1 MKKSK
6 LRVLAVALVTGM
18 ILSGCGAASGSGS
31 SKKESKASDGSTK
44 TASASKTEASGE
56 TSKEEVTL
64 KMACWGSENDIKTYE
79 ERAALVH
86 EKYPEI
92 TLEVMAIPND
102 GYDTKVQTMI
112 ASGDAPDIIQVGEAS
127 NSYASKGVL
136 VDLTKLSEAAGLD
149 LAKRFGTA
157 TSTYTWQNTL
167 YAMPDRGGAM
177 IVYYNKDMFDK
188 AGVSYP
194 TKDWTWKDLLEAAQ
208 KLTITKDGVVEQY
221 GFAAGGWWPWWMS
234 FMYQNGGSILDSN
247 LEKVTVNSPE
257 NVEAINFYTDLVH
270 KYKVAPS
277 ADDYSRFGLKDGQP
291 DPLFAQGHCAI
302 NITGFWNVGSLE
314 SVEGLNWDMAPMWK
328 NKVGATFS
336 FGSGLAIPKGGKN
349 VDAAFRAIEFLTSLE
364 GQKPI
369 VENKQDAP
377 ANVELLQSDLFLKP
391 AWAEGRNMNFNAF
404 AESADIIVSPPL
416 HPKWNEIQRVFDEN
430 FSVLFAEGGDCSE
443 TLKKIEKELNE
454 VIK

>member
-18 ILSGCGAASGSGS
+18 ILSGCGAASSSGS
-31 SKKESKASDGSTK
+31 SKEESKASDGSAK
-44 TASASKTEASGE
+44 TTSVAKTEASGE

-136 VDLTKLSEAAGLD
+136 EDLTKLSEAAGLD

-167 YAMPDRGGAM
+167 
-177 IVYYNKDMFDK
+177 
-188 AGVSYP
+188 YP

-234 FMYQNGGSILDSN
+234 FMYQNGGSVLDSN

-391 AWAEGRNMNFNAF
+391 AWAEGKNLNFNAF

-430 FSVLFAEGGDCSE
+430 FSVLFAKGGDCSE

-454 VIK
+454 LIK

>member
-31 SKKESKASDGSTK
+31 SKKESTASDGSTK
-44 TASASKTEASGE
+44 TASVAKTEALGE

-136 VDLTKLSEAAGLD
+136 EDLTKLSEAAGLD

-208 KLTITKDGVVEQY
+208 KLTITKDGVV
-221 GFAAGGWWPWWMS
+221 
-234 FMYQNGGSILDSN
+234 YQNGGSVLDSN

-277 ADDYSRFGLKDGQP
+277 ADAYSRFGLKDGQP

-336 FGSGLAIPKGGKN
+336 FGSGLAITKGGKN

-391 AWAEGRNMNFNAF
+391 AWAEGKNMNFNAF

>member
-31 SKKESKASDGSTK
+31 SKKESMASDGSTK
-44 TASASKTEASGE
+44 TASVAKTEASGE

-136 VDLTKLSEAAGLD
+136 EDLTKLSETAGLD

-167 YAMPDRGGAM
+167 YAMPDRG
-177 IVYYNKDMFDK
+177 
-188 AGVSYP
+188 
-194 TKDWTWKDLLEAAQ
+194 
-208 KLTITKDGVVEQY
+208 
-221 GFAAGGWWPWWMS
+221 
-234 FMYQNGGSILDSN
+234 
-247 LEKVTVNSPE
+247 
-257 NVEAINFYTDLVH
+257 
-270 KYKVAPS
+270 
-277 ADDYSRFGLKDGQP
+277 
-291 DPLFAQGHCAI
+291 
-302 NITGFWNVGSLE
+302 
-314 SVEGLNWDMAPMWK
+314 
-328 NKVGATFS
+328 
-336 FGSGLAIPKGGKN
+336 
-349 VDAAFRAIEFLTSLE
+349 
-364 GQKPI
+364 
-369 VENKQDAP
+369 
-377 ANVELLQSDLFLKP
+377 
-391 AWAEGRNMNFNAF
+391 
-404 AESADIIVSPPL
+404 
-416 HPKWNEIQRVFDEN
+416 
-430 FSVLFAEGGDCSE
+430 
-443 TLKKIEKELNE
+443 
-454 VIK
+454 

>member
-31 SKKESKASDGSTK
+31 SKKESKASDGSAK
-44 TASASKTEASGE
+44 TASVAKTEASGE

-79 ERAALVH
+79 ERAALVQ

-136 VDLTKLSEAAGLD
+136 EDLTKLSEAAGLD

-194 TKDWTWKDLLEAAQ
+194 TKEWTWKDLLEAAQ

-221 GFAAGGWWPWWMS
+221 GFAAGGL
-234 FMYQNGGSILDSN
+234 GG
-247 LEKVTVNSPE
+247 
-257 NVEAINFYTDLVH
+257 
-270 KYKVAPS
+270 
-277 ADDYSRFGLKDGQP
+277 
-291 DPLFAQGHCAI
+291 
-302 NITGFWNVGSLE
+302 
-314 SVEGLNWDMAPMWK
+314 
-328 NKVGATFS
+328 
-336 FGSGLAIPKGGKN
+336 
-349 VDAAFRAIEFLTSLE
+349 
-364 GQKPI
+364 
-369 VENKQDAP
+369 
-377 ANVELLQSDLFLKP
+377 
-391 AWAEGRNMNFNAF
+391 
-404 AESADIIVSPPL
+404 
-416 HPKWNEIQRVFDEN
+416 
-430 FSVLFAEGGDCSE
+430 
-443 TLKKIEKELNE
+443 
-454 VIK
+454 